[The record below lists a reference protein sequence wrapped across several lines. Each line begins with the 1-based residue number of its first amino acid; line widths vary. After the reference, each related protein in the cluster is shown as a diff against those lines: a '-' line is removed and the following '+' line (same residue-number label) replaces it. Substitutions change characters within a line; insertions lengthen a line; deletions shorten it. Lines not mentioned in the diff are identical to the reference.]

1 MKMIIYRRL
10 NQLDKIF
17 RGELLSPAG
26 DAECFESALKFGAD
40 AIYLAGKQFGMRT
53 ASANFDI
60 ETLRSSVRKAHEKG
74 VSVFVTCNV
83 LPRNNEIDLMPEFL
97 EQCQDCGVDAL
108 IIADLGVLSLAEK
121 YAPKVER
128 HISTQAGIVNY
139 QTAQVFY
146 DMGAKRVVLARELSL
161 EDIAGIRAKTNPEL
175 ELEVFVHG
183 SMCVSFSGR
192 CLISSYMT
200 GRDAN
205 RGDCAQPCRWK
216 YHLYEEHRDG
226 QYFPINEE
234 SDGTYLYNSRD
245 LCMIEHIDDILKAG
259 VKSLKIEGRAKS
271 AYYVAVTTNAY
282 RHALNDYYKMGDN
295 WTLAPWIREE
305 LEKVSHREYNTG
317 FFYGGEPGQV
327 TSNGGYIRKYDVV
340 AVCDDYKDGTAY
352 MTQRNRFFVGD
363 TLDVLPPSGV
373 PFHITVETMF
383 NDKGEPIDVAPH
395 AMQKLTMLTDTVI
408 PSGSLLRKKR

>member
-1 MKMIIYRRL
+1 M
-10 NQLDKIF
+10 DKIF

-128 HISTQAGIVNY
+128 PISTQAGIVNY

>member
-1 MKMIIYRRL
+1 MFK
-10 NQLDKIF
+10 
-17 RGELLSPAG
+17 GELLSPAG

-40 AIYLAGKQFGMRT
+40 AIYLAGQEFGMRT
-53 ASANFDI
+53 ASSNFDI
-60 ETLRSSVRKAHEKG
+60 ETLRQSVKKAHQKN
-74 VSVFVTCNV
+74 VKVYVTCNT
-83 LPRNNEIDLMPEFL
+83 LPRNDEITRLPEFL
-97 EQCQDCGVDAL
+97 EQVQDCGADAF
-108 IIADLGVLSLAEK
+108 IIADLGVMALAEK

-128 HISTQAGIVNY
+128 HVSTQAGIVNY
-139 QTAQVFY
+139 ETARVLY

-161 EDIAGIRAKTNPEL
+161 DDIAGIRAKTNPEL
-175 ELEVFVHG
+175 ELETFVHG

-216 YHLYEEHRDG
+216 YYLYEEHRDG
-226 QYFPINEE
+226 QYFPVVQEN
-234 SDGTYLYNSRD
+234 DGTYLYNSRD

-271 AYYVAVTTNAY
+271 SYYVAVTTNAY
-282 RHALNDYYKMGDN
+282 RHALDDYYQYGDS
-295 WTLAPWIREE
+295 WTLAEWIKEE

-340 AVCDDYKDGTAY
+340 AVCDDYKDNTAY
-352 MTQRNRFFVGD
+352 LTQRNRFFVGD
-363 TLDVLPPSGV
+363 TLDVLPPSGI
-373 PFHITVETMF
+373 PFYIRIDKMF
-383 NDKGEPIDVAPH
+383 NDKGEQIEAAPH
-395 AMQKLTMLTDTVI
+395 AMQKLTI
-408 PSGSLLRKKR
+408 PIETEIPKGSLLRKIRKA